1 MSISRQTLDQY
12 LFEFDQSYEVSY
24 VNFSRATE
32 LADAQLILTLERECE
47 RKTFAFSQPHFNDV
61 DKNLVASKGLYIAAV
76 KSSPLAPNRVEVG
89 DLEGGF
95 VYFSA
100 KNVKNIT
107 PMAWSQGYGDSHG
120 TLAKNSAAVVH
131 W

>member
-47 RKTFAFSQPHFNDV
+47 RKTLMTSI
-61 DKNLVASKGLYIAAV
+61 KTL
-76 KSSPLAPNRVEVG
+76 SP
-89 DLEGGF
+89 
-95 VYFSA
+95 A
-100 KNVKNIT
+100 KDCT
-107 PMAWSQGYGDSHG
+107 SRQ
-120 TLAKNSAAVVH
+120 
-131 W
+131 